1 MRGTFE
7 CKYSDGGEVC
17 RKYVFESTDFHEKN
31 LDEDT
36 LLLFRT
42 AFNAKGH
49 FNLVCCA
56 EQSLESEATDDLIE
70 LLSDLKLRFTMVVIH
85 YNL

>member
-1 MRGTFE
+1 M
-7 CKYSDGGEVC
+7 SANIVMVV
-17 RKYVFESTDFHEKN
+17 KYVVSMFLNQQTLKEKN

-42 AFNAKGH
+42 TFNAKGH

-56 EQSLESEATDDLIE
+56 EQSLESEAPIND
-70 LLSDLKLRFTMVVIH
+70 
-85 YNL
+85 